1 MRIIRLRYLAA
12 GAAALSLSTGA
23 LAGAWPQDKGKGIV
37 IVTASGS
44 DSSKGFD
51 ADGDKIDIADYK
63 KREGFA
69 LIEYGLTDHVTLIAQ
84 PSFRHVSVQGG
95 STSSGLGYTD
105 LGARVLVARGKS
117 SVFSLQATGR
127 IPGTRRQDSLA
138 QVGSTGG
145 ETDLRALSGTG
156 FKIGKADAFFEVQ
169 GAYRLRFGDPPN
181 EVHADL
187 TFGVRPVPRVLLLAQ
202 SFNTW
207 SDGRGRGVFDRYRY
221 HNLQASAVL
230 DLDGHW
236 SIQAGALGTAG
247 GKNALRERG
256 LLFGLWRKF

>member
-1 MRIIRLRYLAA
+1 MRVKLTLGIL
-12 GAAALSLSTGA
+12 ALSLSSGA
-23 LAGAWPQDKGKGIV
+23 LAGAWPQDKGKGLV

-44 DSSKGFD
+44 DSTKGYN
-51 ADGDKIDIADYK
+51 ANGDTVDIADYK
-63 KREGFA
+63 KREAFA
-69 LIEYGLTDHVTLIAQ
+69 LIEYGLTDEVTLIAQ

-95 STSSGLGYTD
+95 STSDGLGYTD
-105 LGARVLVARGKS
+105 LGARALVARGKT

-127 IPGTRRQDSLA
+127 IPGVRRRDTLA

-145 ETDLRALSGTG
+145 EADFRALGGTS
-156 FKIGKADAFFEVQ
+156 FKIGKADAFLEAQ

-181 EVHADL
+181 EIHADL
-187 TFGVRPVPRVLLLAQ
+187 TFGVRPVPRFLLLAQ

-207 SDGRGRGVFDRYRY
+207 SDGRGKGVFDRYRY

-230 DLDGHW
+230 DLDNHW